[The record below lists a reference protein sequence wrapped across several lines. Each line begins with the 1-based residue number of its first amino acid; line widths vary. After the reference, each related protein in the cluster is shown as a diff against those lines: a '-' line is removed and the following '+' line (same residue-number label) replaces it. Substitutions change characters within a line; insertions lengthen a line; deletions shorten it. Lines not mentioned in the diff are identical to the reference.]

1 MSNPTPEYLMARAM
15 LHHKNALLEMI
26 KPEPS
31 NFLIEK
37 DTMLCHFY
45 KEKAREA
52 SEFRARTRV
61 AQAGTMR
68 GDDRREQM
76 VV

>member
-61 AQAGTMR
+61 AQARAMR

>member
-1 MSNPTPEYLMARAM
+1 MARAM

-61 AQAGTMR
+61 AQRSVMF
-68 GDDRREQM
+68 GDNRRE
-76 VV
+76 

>member
-1 MSNPTPEYLMARAM
+1 MSQPTSEYLMARAM
-15 LHHKNALLEMI
+15 LHHKNVLLEII
-26 KPEPS
+26 KPNPS

-37 DTMLCHFY
+37 ETMLCHFY

-61 AQAGTMR
+61 AQTGVMC
-68 GDDRREQM
+68 GDNRREQM